1 METKTLI
8 KLTKYRLKTKFLFE
22 RKIFFAGWLEVFTI
36 QIQIP
41 HPILSSLQYEV
52 VNNHN
57 KWVLLSVP
65 SFPNEDYI
73 NCLSGLF
80 KKVFETKT
88 IYFWLDQLSS
98 EFYSNIFL

>member
-8 KLTKYRLKTKFLFE
+8 QLTKYWLKTNFLFE
-22 RKIFFAGWLEVFTI
+22 REILFPGWLEVFTKH
-36 QIQIP
+36 IP
-41 HPILSSLQYEV
+41 LLVTSLQYEV
-52 VNNHN
+52 VKNHN
-57 KWVLLSVP
+57 KWVLLSVL

-98 EFYSNIFL
+98 EFYSSIFLL